1 MVLEKILT
9 ADNVVVAINQ
19 NIDMLLEEVP
29 ELKYVI
35 NYKRRGREK
44 LDLWSLTLLSLYNS
58 FNDLSVRMTLLFKN
72 LGIVLMND
80 MNKNSNEIASAATT
94 DILKR
99 CGYDDDFVDEVSFLV
114 RNCNREIEDSL
125 IEENFSLAEKLYKI
139 QLACSMGVL
148 SNDMNKKYLT
158 GVKYKIKKKEKCLV
172 YY

>member
-99 CGYDDDFVDEVSFLV
+99 CGYNDDFVDEVSFLV
-114 RNCNREIEDSL
+114 RN
-125 IEENFSLAEKLYKI
+125 
-139 QLACSMGVL
+139 
-148 SNDMNKKYLT
+148 
-158 GVKYKIKKKEKCLV
+158 
-172 YY
+172 

>member
-80 MNKNSNEIASAATT
+80 MNKIVMRLLLSLLLIYLRDVNIMMILLMRFLFWLEIA
-94 DILKR
+94 
-99 CGYDDDFVDEVSFLV
+99 
-114 RNCNREIEDSL
+114 IER
-125 IEENFSLAEKLYKI
+125 
-139 QLACSMGVL
+139 
-148 SNDMNKKYLT
+148 
-158 GVKYKIKKKEKCLV
+158 
-172 YY
+172 

>member
-1 MVLEKILT
+1 MVLEKILMD
-9 ADNVVVAINQ
+9 DNVVVAINQ

-35 NYKRRGREK
+35 NYKRRGREN
-44 LDLWSLTLLSLYNS
+44 LDLWNLTLLSLYNS

-72 LGIVLMND
+72 LGIVLMNNMD
-80 MNKNSNEIASAATT
+80 KNSNEIASDATT

-99 CGYDDDFVDEVSFLV
+99 CGYNDEFVNEVSFLV
-114 RNCNREIEDSL
+114 RNCNSEIEDSL
-125 IEENFSLAEKLYKI
+125 IEEDFSLAEKLYKI
-139 QLACSMGVL
+139 QRACSMGVL

-158 GVKYKIKKKEKCLV
+158 GVKYKIKKKENCLV

>member
-35 NYKRRGREK
+35 NYKKRGREK

-99 CGYDDDFVDEVSFLV
+99 CEYNDDFVDEVSFLV

-139 QLACSMGVL
+139 QRACAMGVL
-148 SNDMNKKYLT
+148 SNDTNKNYLS
-158 GVKYKIKKKEKCLV
+158 GVKHKIKKKENCLV

>member
-35 NYKRRGREK
+35 NYKKRGREK

-99 CGYDDDFVDEVSFLV
+99 CEYNDDFGNKSFLV

-148 SNDMNKKYLT
+148 SNDTNKKYLT

>member
-1 MVLEKILT
+1 MILEKILMD
-9 ADNVVVAINQ
+9 DNVVVAINQ

-35 NYKRRGREK
+35 NYKRRGREN
-44 LDLWSLTLLSLYNS
+44 LDLWNLTLLSLYNS

-72 LGIVLMND
+72 LGIVLMNNMD
-80 MNKNSNEIASAATT
+80 KNSNEIASDATT

-99 CGYDDDFVDEVSFLV
+99 CGYNDEFINEVSFLV
-114 RNCNREIEDSL
+114 RNCNSEIEDSL

-139 QLACSMGVL
+139 QRACSMGVL
-148 SNDMNKKYLT
+148 SNDTNKNYLS
-158 GVKYKIKKKEKCLV
+158 GVKYKIKKKENCLV

>member
-99 CGYDDDFVDEVSFLV
+99 CEYNDDFIDEVSF
-114 RNCNREIEDSL
+114 
-125 IEENFSLAEKLYKI
+125 F
-139 QLACSMGVL
+139 G
-148 SNDMNKKYLT
+148 
-158 GVKYKIKKKEKCLV
+158 
-172 YY
+172 

>member
-99 CGYDDDFVDEVSFLV
+99 CEYNDDFVDEVSFLV

-125 IEENFSLAEKLYKI
+125 I
-139 QLACSMGVL
+139 V
-148 SNDMNKKYLT
+148 
-158 GVKYKIKKKEKCLV
+158 
-172 YY
+172 